1 MRFALNRK
9 ILLLLYGAG
18 IALAGA
24 VFSLLLQVDGIV
36 NGLLYSF
43 GLQFN
48 SEWFLPY
55 QIYLKIVLGLLFAIA
70 CVGGFSV
77 VYVLFSRETPHRRAP
92 TSVRREPTTVRGE
105 LAGVRREPTFGKLRK
120 EVVRE
125 RVPEKERKQARIV
138 KDDGVEITAL
148 PMVCNKC
155 QKVFTQPLCMFD
167 FKSGK
172 PRLVNVCP
180 YCNAVLA
187 VSGNSAG

>member
-1 MRFALNRK
+1 MRFTLNRK

-18 IALAGA
+18 IALAVA
-24 VFSLLLQVDGIV
+24 VFSVLLQVDGIV

-43 GLQFN
+43 GLQYN
-48 SEWFLPY
+48 SEWFMPY
-55 QIYLKIVLGLLFAIA
+55 QIYLKIVLGLLFGIA
-70 CVGGFSV
+70 CIGSFSM
-77 VYVLFSRETPHRRAP
+77 VYILFSSETPFRRTPAA
-92 TSVRREPTTVRGE
+92 VRREPATVRGE
-105 LAGVRREPTFGKLRK
+105 LAGVHREPTFKKLRK

-125 RVPEKERKQARIV
+125 RAPEKERAQARTI

-187 VSGNSAG
+187 VSGNSQG